1 VAEELKKRKQSY
13 KRSVDNMR
21 QRHEQL
27 EQVRRQ
33 REDMFEQCFDHIK
46 AQIDPI
52 YKVRL
57 LQSAYL
63 SRVFRSARAIWS
75 CFIGFSAMLCY
86 IS

>member
-1 VAEELKKRKQSY
+1 
-13 KRSVDNMR
+13 MR
-21 QRHEQL
+21 RRHEQL

-57 LQSAYL
+57 LQ
-63 SRVFRSARAIWS
+63 
-75 CFIGFSAMLCY
+75 
-86 IS
+86 